1 MVPERFRMVTL
12 AGSHHE
18 IGRQHGVQLG
28 DLVHRHLD
36 TVTRRL
42 ESRSGLLRDDARA
55 KALAYQPYVEQYTP
69 ELAEEIRGVAD
80 GADIPLGDA
89 YILQLRAELTQ
100 PVLREELSQE
110 CTTFAILPEA
120 TATGEPIAGQNA
132 DLAPF
137 YREVAAVV
145 RIIPDG
151 GIPVLM
157 LTPAGQV
164 SYIGINAA
172 GLGVFANF
180 LTCDVWRM
188 GLPRYLYSRLM
199 LRHTTVPEAVAAV
212 ASVRRASSRN
222 LICIDTH
229 GNAADIETTPTAHAV
244 LEPEHGLLAHSNHYV
259 NPSLQHAERVSA
271 SYMVN
276 TSARLAR
283 MRELLHAN
291 RGKLSVD
298 VMQAI
303 CRDRACGNDSICRH
317 EGAADDQAMTFA
329 SVIAEPA
336 RGRLWV
342 AVGPPDQHE
351 YVRYDLE
358 AERQAVLTTA
368 SDVRR
373 E

>member
-12 AGSHHE
+12 SGSHHE
-18 IGRQHGVQLG
+18 IGRQHGAQLG
-28 DLVHRHLD
+28 DLVHRHLA
-36 TVTRRL
+36 TVTTRL
-42 ESRSGLLRDDARA
+42 EARSGLSREQART
-55 KALAYQPYVEQYTP
+55 KALAYRPYVERYTP
-69 ELAEEIRGVAD
+69 ELAEEIRGMAD
-80 GADIPLGDA
+80 GAGIPLGDA

-100 PVLREELSQE
+100 PLVREEVSQE
-110 CTTFAILPEA
+110 CTTFAVLPEA

-145 RIIPDG
+145 RIIPDSG
-151 GIPVLM
+151 LPVLM

-180 LTCDVWRM
+180 LTCDGWRL

-199 LRHTTVPEAVAAV
+199 LRHATVPEAVAAV
-212 ASVRRASSRN
+212 STVRRASSRN

-229 GNAADIETTPTAHAV
+229 GNAADIETTPTEYAV

-259 NPSLQHAERVSA
+259 SPALRHAERVSA
-271 SYMVN
+271 SYMTN
-276 TSARLAR
+276 TGARLAR
-283 MRELLHAN
+283 MRELLLAN
-291 RGKLSVD
+291 RGQLSVE
-298 VMQAI
+298 VMQRI
-303 CRDRACGNDSICRH
+303 CRDHARGQDSICRH

-351 YVRYDLE
+351 YIRYDLAAE
-358 AERQAVLTTA
+358 A
-368 SDVRR
+368 
-373 E
+373 